1 MSGHLEGLPHY
12 MAGIAQEVSANLQD
26 HGRRPQFRAI
36 DSRVELKW
44 MLREAHNPSASNRP
58 RTPIDGRSP
67 GWQSRT
73 VNYCMVAVRSLRRL
87 LARQKKATGIERK
100 AAGTLPQGTI
110 PLVDRRY
117 LVYLNAVEADFC
129 SRCEH
134 GKGLLDC
141 SQASVVSTKSQDC
154 PLMWSLEQAQHDDA
168 ALCGCGA
175 RGDNHPRPAQL
186 WRDVPTEQAKTET
199 AQNVGSHLGP

>member
-1 MSGHLEGLPHY
+1 MSVHLEGLPHY
-12 MAGIAQEVSANLQD
+12 MAGIAQEVSANLQE

-44 MLREAHNPSASNRP
+44 MLRETHDPSASNRP

-67 GWQSRT
+67 GLLSRT
-73 VNYCMVAVRSLRRL
+73 VDYCSVAVRSLRRL
-87 LARQKKATGIERK
+87 LLPH
-100 AAGTLPQGTI
+100 GTT

-117 LVYLNAVEADFC
+117 LVYLDAVEASYC

-134 GKGLLDC
+134 GEGLLDC

-168 ALCGCGA
+168 VLCGRGA

-186 WRDVPTEQAKTET
+186 WRDVPAEQAKAET
-199 AQNVGSHLGP
+199 TQSVGSHLGP